1 MPGKHTRA
9 AIKELMDAGWRVNYT
24 SARAHAYARAA
35 CPGGPEC
42 CPPFSIN
49 GTPDV
54 DEHEAEKIRRKC
66 GGTMPVWQHDRK
78 RKAHDYV
85 LVRA

>member
-9 AIKELMDAGWRVNYT
+9 AIKELTDAGWRVAYT

-54 DEHEAEKIRRKC
+54 DEHEAEKIRRQMRRHNAKVAARQEEE
-66 GGTMPVWQHDRK
+66 G
-78 RKAHDYV
+78 A
-85 LVRA
+85 